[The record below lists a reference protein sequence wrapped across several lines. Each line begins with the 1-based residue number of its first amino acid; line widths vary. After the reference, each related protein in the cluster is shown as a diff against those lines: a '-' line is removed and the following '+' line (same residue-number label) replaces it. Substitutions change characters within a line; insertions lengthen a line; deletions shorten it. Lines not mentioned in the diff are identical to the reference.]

1 MQKSSLRPG
10 TPKPR
15 LSDLLQRRNQT
26 VAQYSNELGITHE
39 AALEMH
45 CVMHGV
51 VKDVAFPVPDVV
63 TKVEIKLDVKET
75 EKAVEK
81 LVAEKKKEKEKAKPV
96 TKNALVDLT
105 DLVHSG
111 RTSTDEE

>member
-26 VAQYSNELGITHE
+26 VAQYSNEFGITHE

-51 VKDVAFPVPDVV
+51 VKDVAFPAPAAV

-81 LVAEKKKEKEKAKPV
+81 LVAEKKKEKAKPV